1 MQLTG
6 QQTGENSYARR
17 KSLAHLINKTD
28 QLYHRKD
35 QTKIKMDE
43 YSLEVKFKYG
53 VPMIILDVIHALTGF
68 DIIHRIKED
77 IEPSSKIDRM
87 NPDSFNDFS
96 PY

>member
-1 MQLTG
+1 M
-6 QQTGENSYARR
+6 
-17 KSLAHLINKTD
+17 AHLVNKTD

-43 YSLEVKFKYG
+43 YSLEVEFKYG

-68 DIIHRIKED
+68 DIINHIKED

-87 NPDSFNDFS
+87 DPDSTA
-96 PY
+96 Y